1 MASLS
6 RGKTLVTN
14 TLILGIGQV
23 FPQLAGLITLPIY
36 TGMLT
41 TAEYGRYDLVNV
53 SVYILTVVVIL
64 QIHQAIFR
72 FLIDARHTDKETIYI
87 SNGYYFALVP
97 SILVSVVFGCFF
109 YRLSLFTR
117 FLLGFYLFL
126 NLQNSV
132 IGQISRGLGKNNYY
146 VLGAAV
152 NSTINVIL
160 VVLLVLKK
168 RLGFNGLFI
177 SLDIALL
184 CSCFIQHIG
193 CKQYKKISLSSVR
206 LSVIKEMLNYSWPMV
221 PNTLSIWIIN
231 TCDKFIIRLFLGIEY
246 NGVFAIAQKIP
257 NLLTVAYGTFN
268 MAWQESA
275 SLSSSSS
282 DADTYYS
289 NVFNVVFNFL
299 AGVVLLLIA
308 ATPVIFS
315 ILINDSYA
323 EAYNQIPI
331 LYVAVFLSCISSFL
345 GSIYIAKK
353 STTAVGVSSI
363 IGAVINSVV
372 NISLVRLIGLYAASL
387 STVVS
392 YIILVVYRMIDVKRK
407 GYATIKYNYPKMI
420 SCMVLVIACC
430 VLCFQRELILDI
442 LNLII
447 GSIVFFILNKSYIAM
462 LLKRFKHAK

>member
-1 MASLS
+1 MPRVS
-6 RGKTLVTN
+6 RGKSLIAN

-23 FPQLAGLITLPIY
+23 VPQLAGLITLPIY

-72 FLIDARHTDKETIYI
+72 FLIEVRNTDKETVYI
-87 SNGYYFALVP
+87 SNGYYFALIP
-97 SILVSVVFGCFF
+97 SLLVSVVFGCFF
-109 YRLSLFTR
+109 YSLSLFTK
-117 FLLGFYLFL
+117 FLLGAYLFL

-146 VLGAAV
+146 VLGATV
-152 NSTINVIL
+152 NSIVNVIL
-160 VVLLVLKK
+160 VILLVLKK
-168 RLGFNGLFI
+168 RLGFDGLFI

-184 CSCFIQHIG
+184 CSCFIQYIG
-193 CKQYKKISLSSVR
+193 GRQYKKISLSAVR
-206 LSVIKEMLNYSWPMV
+206 FCVIKEMLNYSWPMV

-246 NGVFAIAQKIP
+246 NGIFAIAQKIP
-257 NLLTVAYGTFN
+257 NLLTVAYSTFN

-275 SLSSSSS
+275 SLSSSSL
-282 DADTYYS
+282 DANTYYS

-299 AGVVLLLIA
+299 AGAVLLLIA

-315 ILINDSYA
+315 LLINDSYG
-323 EAYNQIPI
+323 EAYNQIPV

-345 GSIYIAKK
+345 GSIYIARK
-353 STTAVGVSSI
+353 STTSVGVSSI
-363 IGAVINSVV
+363 IGAIINCVV
-372 NISLVRLIGLYAASL
+372 NVSLIRFIGLYAASL
-387 STVVS
+387 STIVS
-392 YIILVVYRMIDVKRK
+392 YTVLVVYRMIDVRRK
-407 GYATIKYNYPKMI
+407 GYAVIEYNFPKMI
-420 SCMVLVIACC
+420 GCMFLVILCC
-430 VLCFQRELILDI
+430 LLCFQRELIFDI

-447 GSIVFFILNKSYIAM
+447 GFIAFFILNKCNIAM
-462 LLKRFKHAK
+462 LWRRFKHAK